1 MCITQEG
8 ARTEQ
13 AHTQHRLF
21 LVLEAIATLLPHI
34 TRLYSIR
41 TYVCLEFLGEDV
53 KEEGEVR
60 GREVQQGLE
69 QNLWVEGWLVG
80 EGGSE

>member
-1 MCITQEG
+1 MCHTQEC

-13 AHTQHRLF
+13 ACTQHR
-21 LVLEAIATLLPHI
+21 LEAIATLLPQI
-34 TRLYSIR
+34 PRLQPIR
-41 TYVCLEFLGEDV
+41 TYVCLEFLGKDV
-53 KEEGEVR
+53 EEEGEVR

-69 QNLWVEGWLVG
+69 QNLWVVGWLVG